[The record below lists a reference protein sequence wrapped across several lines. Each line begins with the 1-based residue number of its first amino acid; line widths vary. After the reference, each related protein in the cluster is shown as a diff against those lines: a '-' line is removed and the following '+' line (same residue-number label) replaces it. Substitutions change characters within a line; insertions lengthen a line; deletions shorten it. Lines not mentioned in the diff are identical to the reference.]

1 MIFLEINSLVWTITL
16 LGYVIVFAALVLLVY
31 VFLAVP
37 KILNFQTR
45 RRLKKAG
52 KLTPEQEQDDNA
64 LQLSGE
70 VSAAIAMSLNL
81 FFNDLHEEES
91 NVITIKKIE
100 RRYSPW
106 SSKIYGLNNANF
118 PK

>member
-1 MIFLEINSLVWTITL
+1 MFLEINSQVWIITL
-16 LGYVIVFAALVLLVY
+16 LGYVIVFAALVSLVY
-31 VFLAVP
+31 VFLLVP
-37 KILNFQTR
+37 KILNLQTR
-45 RRLKKAG
+45 RRLKREG
-52 KLTPEQEQDDNA
+52 KIHPEEGVSDND
-64 LQLSGE
+64 LQISGE
-70 VSAAIAMSLNL
+70 VSAAIAMSLHI
-81 FFNDLHEEES
+81 FFNDLREEES

>member
-1 MIFLEINSLVWTITL
+1 MIFLFSSQVWIITF
-16 LGYVIVFAALVLLVY
+16 LGYAIVFVALVTLVY
-31 VFLAVP
+31 VFLLVP
-37 KILNFQTR
+37 KILNIQTR
-45 RRLKKAG
+45 RRLKKSG
-52 KLTPEQEQDDNA
+52 KLHPEEVVSDND

-70 VSAAIAMSLNL
+70 VSAAIAMSLQL
-81 FFNDLHEEES
+81 FFNDLREEES

-106 SSKIYGLNNANF
+106 SSKIYGLNNVNF

>member
-1 MIFLEINSLVWTITL
+1 MIFLFNSQVWIITF
-16 LGYVIVFAALVLLVY
+16 LGYVIVFVALVVLVY
-31 VFLAVP
+31 VFLLVP
-37 KILNFQTR
+37 KIINLQTR
-45 RRLKKAG
+45 RRLKKQG
-52 KLTPEQEQDDNA
+52 KLQPEEIITDND
-64 LQLSGE
+64 LQISGE
-70 VSAAIAMSLNL
+70 VSAAIAMSLHM
-81 FFNDLHEEES
+81 FFNDLREEES